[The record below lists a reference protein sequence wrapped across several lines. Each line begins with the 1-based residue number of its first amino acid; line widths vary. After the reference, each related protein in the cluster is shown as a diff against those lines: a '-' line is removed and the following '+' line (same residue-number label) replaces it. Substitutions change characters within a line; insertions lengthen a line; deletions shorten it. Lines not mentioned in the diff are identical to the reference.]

1 MSMMRDVRQ
10 ENYAFDCVSLGEVM
24 LRFDPGDA
32 RIRTAREF
40 RVYEGGGEYN
50 VTRGLRK
57 CFQQR
62 TAVVTSLVDN
72 EVGHLIEDLMMQGG
86 VDTSFIVWVPD
97 EGFEK
102 HVRNGLNFVERGFG
116 IRRGTSV
123 SDRGNSA
130 ASQLKPGDIDWDSIF
145 GKLKTRWFHTSG
157 IFTSLSETTG
167 ALVLEAVQAA
177 KRHDVI
183 VSFDVNYRPSLW
195 NRVGDRQH
203 FLKLQEQIVSYVDVF
218 IGLGL
223 AIEKDQKVF
232 QSLDED
238 VYRKRMSDVVEQYP
252 NVKVVST
259 TVRKVLTSNQHEW
272 SAMGLVNGQ
281 FYESM
286 KFTKLPIFDRVGGG
300 DGFASGLI
308 YGLQT
313 SDDFHVALNYGVIHG
328 ALTMSTPGDNSMVS
342 FRDVLAILQ
351 GEAATIIR

>member
-1 MSMMRDVRQ
+1 MSMMRDKLQ
-10 ENYAFDCVSLGEVM
+10 ENCAFDCVSLGEVM

-97 EGFEK
+97 DGLGR

-116 IRRGTSV
+116 IRRGKSV
-123 SDRGNSA
+123 SDRGHSA
-130 ASQLKPGDIDWDSIF
+130 ASQLKPGDIDWDFIF

-157 IFTSLSETTG
+157 IFTSLSENTG

-177 KRHDVI
+177 KRHGVI

-195 NRVGDRQH
+195 HRVGNRQH
-203 FLKLQEQIVSYVDVF
+203 FLKIQEQIVSYVDVF
-218 IGLGL
+218 IGLGI
-223 AIEKDQKVF
+223 AIEKDQQAF

-238 VYRKRMSDVVEQYP
+238 AYRKRMSDVVEHHP
-252 NVKVVST
+252 NVKVIAT
-259 TVRKVLTSNQHEW
+259 TVRKVMTSNQHDW
-272 SAMGLVNGQ
+272 SAMGLINGQ

-351 GEAATIIR
+351 GDAAAILR